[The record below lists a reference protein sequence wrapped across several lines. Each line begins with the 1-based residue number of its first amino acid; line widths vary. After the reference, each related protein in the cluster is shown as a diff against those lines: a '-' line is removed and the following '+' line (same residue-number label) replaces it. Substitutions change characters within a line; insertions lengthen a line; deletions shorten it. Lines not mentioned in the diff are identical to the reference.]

1 MPRHTEQQSQGLQQP
16 DNSLQDATG
25 RGGVEQHTL
34 LSTST
39 KEMLIG
45 AGVLGLGLA
54 TATETQAQQDE
65 SEDDLDTAP
74 VIGTLTVGPGV
85 LFRTEATTRSSSVQR
100 DRSLNTYDVID
111 VVEGQSVSLNGT
123 TSTEWYHIRI
133 PGETARY
140 AFVSAAVRPQY
151 TELQLPTATA
161 TPTLT
166 PTETATLRP
175 TATPTETATATPE
188 QEITTP
194 EVDEVVGIATV
205 KEDAAVVVSN
215 PQVRVTARTNTIL
228 GEADMNE
235 ELQVVEV
242 IMDGANYGGSR
253 IWYGVILP
261 DDFLQADRPAPTAT
275 PTPTPSPTPD
285 ASYEMRNVNG
295 RGQVAIGY
303 VSFSQVRFRLPD
315 NPSPTREAPTITEE
329 VIPTNTTTL
338 RETEN
343 GIGDGFVTLEEL
355 EAFPQTI
362 RYTFE
367 GLSPDGVA
375 PGVRTPVSVELDLEN
390 VSSLRGIDGQRIPF
404 GFYVDERPP
413 IDPELFTERYWVG
426 STEMQ
431 YGYVSGILTHIEV
444 DVFGGVLLGVSVP
457 IETTG
462 QYATLHVNLGGNG
475 QKVALLDEFGTQ
487 TRALISMP
495 GGTNNPDYP
504 GAREGN
510 GIYFSS
516 ESQRFTYPTAS
527 GLGQIHVGQQLLVR
541 FLVNDRQIAEAE
553 DDIVIRSQV
562 IGSDDR
568 SATEVLAAITDDQ
581 RRNDGRVVWRSH
593 GLVLPEAGISSGT

>member
-1 MPRHTEQQSQGLQQP
+1 MLRHTEQQPQGLQPP

-25 RGGVEQHTL
+25 RGGVEQHTP
-34 LSTST
+34 LSIST

-54 TATETQAQQDE
+54 TATEAQAQQNE

-100 DRSLNTYDVID
+100 DRSLNTYEVID

-133 PGETARY
+133 PGPTIRY

-166 PTETATLRP
+166 PSATRTETT
-175 TATPTETATATPE
+175 TPTPTPE
-188 QEITTP
+188 QETATT
-194 EVDEVVGIATV
+194 EIGEEIVGIATV
-205 KEDAAVVVSN
+205 RETGAVIVSN
-215 PQVRVTARTNTIL
+215 PQIRVTARTNTIL
-228 GEADMNE
+228 GEAAMNE

-242 IMDGANYGGSR
+242 IMDGVNYRGSN

-261 DDFLQADRPAPTAT
+261 DDFLQADRPAATAT

-285 ASYEMRNVNG
+285 ASYEMRNVSG
-295 RGQVAIGY
+295 RGEVAIGY
-303 VSFSQVRFRLPD
+303 VSLSQVRFRLPS
-315 NPSPTREAPTITEE
+315 NSVSTREAPTITEE
-329 VIPTNTTTL
+329 IIQTNTTTL
-338 RETEN
+338 REAEN
-343 GIGDGFVTLEEL
+343 GTSDGFITLEEL

-375 PGVRTPVSVELDLEN
+375 SGPRTPVSVELDLEN
-390 VSSLRGIDGQRIPF
+390 VSTLRGIDGQRIPF

-553 DDIVIRSQV
+553 GDIVIRSQV